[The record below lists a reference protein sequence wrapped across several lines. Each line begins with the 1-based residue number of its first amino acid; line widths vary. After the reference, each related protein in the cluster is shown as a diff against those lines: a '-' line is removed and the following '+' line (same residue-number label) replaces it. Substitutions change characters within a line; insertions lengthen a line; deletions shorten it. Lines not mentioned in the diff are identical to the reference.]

1 MFLHDWW
8 HGGRIRSK
16 LRRRH
21 AAHRRLSLSVLPR
34 GFEPLEVRCLLS
46 GSPLST
52 IVPALVAPNDSATT
66 GTVTSLSGAV
76 TATAGQSP
84 SFYSHVYLANSH
96 VLATVGAVTL
106 FDGSTE
112 LAAVSV
118 NSSGE
123 AVLPA
128 GKLSVGSYTIT
139 AQYDGTA
146 SFAAST
152 SNTIQLTVLP
162 SGPTRST
169 GFDTSFSMTFA
180 NQPATY
186 ETELVGP
193 VSGTPATGTLTL
205 SAEGNVLYSL
215 NVASTPVNSSGYY
228 VMPLAS
234 IPDGQ
239 YPLVVTY
246 SGDSNYDGYASAVV
260 ELVQNDKL
268 SVQDSSTAAVG
279 QPYTVLAAINT
290 AAGITTSAGGT
301 LTLLEGTT
309 ALASVNLAKATPNSS
324 GYYTL
329 ADTAGF
335 AAAGTQTLSV
345 AYSGDSNHDAT
356 TSSTFTCTVT
366 SPLVT
371 TSLGTSGSSSVQAGQ
386 AYTLLA
392 RIDTP
397 TGVTTAA
404 TGTLSLMQGTA
415 TLASVNLAT
424 ATPNSSG
431 YYTLADTA
439 GFATAGSYSLSV
451 VYSGDSSYA
460 AATYNFTCTV
470 TSSLVATSLG
480 TSGSSSVQAG
490 QAYTLLARIDTPS
503 GFTTAATGTLSLLEG
518 TTALASVN
526 LATAT
531 PNSSGYYTLADTAG
545 FATAGSYGLSVV
557 YSGDS
562 TYAAATYNFTCTVTS
577 PLVATSLGTSG
588 SSSVQAGQAYTLLAR
603 IDTPTG
609 VTTAATGTLSLM
621 QGTTALASVNLA
633 TATPNSNGYYTLADT
648 AGFATA
654 GSYSL
659 SVVYSGDSTYAAA
672 TYNFTCTVTSSLVA
686 TSLGTSGSS
695 SVQAGQAY
703 TLLARIDTPTGV
715 TTAATG
721 TLSLMQG
728 TATLASV
735 NLATATPNSSG
746 YYTLADTAGFTTAG
760 SYSLSVV
767 YSGNSTYA
775 AATYNF
781 TCTVTLSTAAAP
793 AFTLTGPTAGTFS
806 AGQSVTIGWTAA
818 NVDVGG
824 PTKITLGYDPDAAA
838 FDADQRWIEVDGV
851 IAANGT
857 SSYSWNTTGVASGT
871 YHLSGYMYDFS
882 NGQAVFSHL
891 TTSIVIT
898 GGAPPAFTLTGP
910 GVETSAPG
918 QTVTIQWS
926 AANVDLS
933 GPTKITLG
941 YDRDAAAFDAN
952 QHWLEID
959 GVAAANGTGS
969 YAWNTSGMAA
979 GTYYL
984 SGYMYDFS
992 TGQAVFSHLTTSIVI
1007 T

>member
-397 TGVTTAA
+397 
-404 TGTLSLMQGTA
+404 
-415 TLASVNLAT
+415 
-424 ATPNSSG
+424 
-431 YYTLADTA
+431 
-439 GFATAGSYSLSV
+439 
-451 VYSGDSSYA
+451 
-460 AATYNFTCTV
+460 
-470 TSSLVATSLG
+470 
-480 TSGSSSVQAG
+480 
-490 QAYTLLARIDTPS
+490 S

-659 SVVYSGDSTYAAA
+659 SVVYSGDSSYAAA

-818 NVDVGG
+818 NVDVSGS
-824 PTKITLGYDPDAAA
+824 TKITLGYDRDAAA